1 MQKIKDISIQY
12 YFYTVYAAVIMIAVL
27 GALMTGFYPILG
39 LPLGVLVVYVG
50 VVDFRKLFYLLL
62 MCIPLSVEFYLPN
75 GFATDLPS
83 EPLIVGLTLLCIYYL
98 FAHLRDIDGA
108 FFKHPI
114 MLVLL
119 LHLAWML
126 IAALNSQLLF
136 VSVKFFIAKMWYIL
150 VFVILTGILIKSEA
164 DVRQVFWW
172 VFIPL
177 VFTVVVIL
185 FQQNAAGFTLKDSH
199 HAMRPFYRNH
209 VVYAALLSLFLPY
222 TFLARTWYERW
233 SGKWWAVIIGM
244 IIILIGIQ
252 LSFTRTAYI
261 ALMIAFGAYI
271 IIRMR
276 LMKLAIGLSLVV
288 VIAGLIF
295 LSHNNKYLDYAPN
308 YETTISH
315 YDFGSLIEATYN
327 MEDVST
333 MERLYRWVAAVQMS
347 KEDLVTGFGPGNFYN
362 FYKGYTVSSFETYV
376 SDNPEKSGI
385 HNYYLMMLT
394 DQGIPGLLIF
404 VLLSIVIL
412 IKGEQIYHNSPSPT
426 LRKIIM
432 TALLSIVI
440 IDAFL
445 IINDLIETDKVG
457 SFFFIN
463 IAILINMDKLSS
475 SARNSMIPS

>member
-1 MQKIKDISIQY
+1 
-12 YFYTVYAAVIMIAVL
+12 
-27 GALMTGFYPILG
+27 
-39 LPLGVLVVYVG
+39 
-50 VVDFRKLFYLLL
+50 
-62 MCIPLSVEFYLPN
+62 
-75 GFATDLPS
+75 
-83 EPLIVGLTLLCIYYL
+83 
-98 FAHLRDIDGA
+98 
-108 FFKHPI
+108 
-114 MLVLL
+114 
-119 LHLAWML
+119 
-126 IAALNSQLLF
+126 
-136 VSVKFFIAKMWYIL
+136 MWYIL